1 MRPQRTGLLFL
12 VASAALVVA
21 AIAGGAVALT
31 GAALIWGIGTSS
43 SAAPAQ
49 PVSTGDA
56 ALTTARFRR
65 MGQPLTIGQIYQR
78 ARPGVVRVSTETVV
92 RSTRPVRRLSDD
104 GPEAARARFRLRDR
118 QVRLHRHEQPRG
130 PGAER
135 ISVSFSNNESMA
147 ARLVGR
153 DPSTDVAVLK
163 VSAESRALRPLE
175 LGDSDGVRVG
185 DAVVAIGNPLGYERT
200 VTSGI
205 VSATGR
211 AIQAPNQSLIDQV
224 IQTDAAINQGNSG
237 GPLLNSGGRVI
248 GVNTQIAA
256 ANGGNVG
263 LGFAIPVNTVKNV
276 ASQIIDKGRVEHAQ
290 LGIYAQAVDARTARV
305 FHLPA
310 SAGLLVA
317 DVDPGSGAA
326 RAGIR
331 AGTQHVTVDGETY
344 VMGGDLVVAAD
355 GRPMHTVEALRE
367 VVSAK
372 SPGDAIRLVLYRG
385 TTTHT
390 VRVKLGRQPSSP
402 RG

>member
-1 MRPQRTGLLFL
+1 M
-12 VASAALVVA
+12 
-21 AIAGGAVALT
+21 
-31 GAALIWGIGTSS
+31 
-43 SAAPAQ
+43 
-49 PVSTGDA
+49 
-56 ALTTARFRR
+56 
-65 MGQPLTIGQIYQR
+65 
-78 ARPGVVRVSTETVV
+78 
-92 RSTRPVRRLSDD
+92 
-104 GPEAARARFRLRDR
+104 
-118 QVRLHRHEQPRG
+118 
-130 PGAER
+130 
-135 ISVSFSNNESMA
+135 
-147 ARLVGR
+147 
-153 DPSTDVAVLK
+153 
-163 VSAESRALRPLE
+163 
-175 LGDSDGVRVG
+175 
-185 DAVVAIGNPLGYERT
+185 
-200 VTSGI
+200 
-205 VSATGR
+205 
-211 AIQAPNQSLIDQV
+211 
-224 IQTDAAINQGNSG
+224 
-237 GPLLNSGGRVI
+237 
-248 GVNTQIAA
+248 
-256 ANGGNVG
+256 
-263 LGFAIPVNTVKNV
+263 KNV